1 MEELTRRRFLRAA
14 GVFAAGVV
22 LSERLP
28 SAMAELRSPIPVPS
42 TLGGTASILKGI
54 IHEYAR
60 LDDDPWALMHAVRA
74 MGRDFTIKGQNAVD
88 FLCSGFLKHKT
99 VAGKAYLYMPVE
111 QEGHTNTFLKTILE
125 AGVSPSH
132 PFQLDGKRYTVG
144 DLVNSAKALFTFDP
158 KTINRDDLAWSL
170 IAFSLQIP
178 PGADTWTNVDGHQVR
193 FSDGIRLG
201 FDTLDDTTRQFRS
214 AKERGVMPDANDKI
228 VDFTCG
234 GTHLVYGLA
243 SCVANGHRED
253 HFPKRLKEHLDLM
266 VWRLE
271 ADGYLMERFYR
282 EAPPPQ
288 GNPPG
293 WEKVYALYHND
304 AKIKFYGHSFEILSY
319 VRHRRL
325 FTHTPAQGRAIE
337 KAGTTLANAV
347 RAIKGVD
354 LFEVRRTNRR
364 LFHLLVGDCCHAYHG
379 IHLVPGVN
387 EV

>member
-1 MEELTRRRFLRAA
+1 
-14 GVFAAGVV
+14 
-22 LSERLP
+22 
-28 SAMAELRSPIPVPS
+28 
-42 TLGGTASILKGI
+42 
-54 IHEYAR
+54 
-60 LDDDPWALMHAVRA
+60 
-74 MGRDFTIKGQNAVD
+74 
-88 FLCSGFLKHKT
+88 
-99 VAGKAYLYMPVE
+99 
-111 QEGHTNTFLKTILE
+111 
-125 AGVSPSH
+125 
-132 PFQLDGKRYTVG
+132 
-144 DLVNSAKALFTFDP
+144 
-158 KTINRDDLAWSL
+158 
-170 IAFSLQIP
+170 
-178 PGADTWTNVDGHQVR
+178 
-193 FSDGIRLG
+193 
-201 FDTLDDTTRQFRS
+201 
-214 AKERGVMPDANDKI
+214 MPDANDKI

-253 HFPKRLKEHLDLM
+253 HFPRRLKEHLDLM

-325 FTHTPAQGRAIE
+325 FTPTPAQARAVE

-379 IHLVPGVN
+379 IHMVPGVN